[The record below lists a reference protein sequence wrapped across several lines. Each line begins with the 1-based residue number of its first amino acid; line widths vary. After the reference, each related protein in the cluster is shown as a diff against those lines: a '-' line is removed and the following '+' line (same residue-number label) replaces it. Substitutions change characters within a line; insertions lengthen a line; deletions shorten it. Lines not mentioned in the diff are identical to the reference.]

1 MRKIELTAYTEDG
14 CEELRVYTEKHY
26 EVLKRLPPNGIYKYR
41 ANFPHDLAGAFNELL
56 RWGDIREEKFPPGR
70 VSEPEIVR
78 LSCAPRGQMIFDLWR
93 QLYPETLRMKM
104 KQAAEDAAHTGIG
117 VAEISAKDVADHLAG
132 DAETKAAYHG
142 MFGKLLA
149 GLSKVPVTPA
159 AAAAA
164 AQEAERDMA
173 AAMHRIRSGASDAG
187 ASLAKEKMRQVR
199 NYAKPP
205 EYRPGEDDSIERRY
219 GADGRLEELVIR
231 IRL

>member
-1 MRKIELTAYTEDG
+1 MKKIELTAYTDDG

-26 EVLKRLPPNGIYKYR
+26 EVLRRVPPNGIYEYR
-41 ANFPHDLAGAFNELL
+41 SNLPHDLVGTFDELV
-56 RWGDIREEKFPPGR
+56 RWGDTHEERLPPAR
-70 VSEPEIVR
+70 VFDPEIRR
-78 LSCAPRGQMIFDLWR
+78 LECAPRGQMILDLWR

-142 MFGKLLA
+142 MFGELLA

-173 AAMHRIRSGASDAG
+173 AAT
-187 ASLAKEKMRQVR
+187 RQVR
-199 NYAKPP
+199 NYARPP
-205 EYRPGEDDSIERRY
+205 EYRTGEDDSTERRY
-219 GADGRLEELVIR
+219 GADGRLEEIVIR